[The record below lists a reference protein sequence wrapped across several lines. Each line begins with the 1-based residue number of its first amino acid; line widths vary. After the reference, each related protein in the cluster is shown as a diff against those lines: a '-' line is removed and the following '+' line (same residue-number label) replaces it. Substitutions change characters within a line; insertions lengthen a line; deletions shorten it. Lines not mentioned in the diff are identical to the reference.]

1 VIACRREESTFD
13 RLVEEYL
20 RPLYRVALRLTG
32 QQVDAEDLVQ
42 ETFLKAFRNRD
53 QLRDPDKARAWL
65 FSILRSC
72 HLDGLR
78 KKGKEPHVH
87 GLTEADAV
95 TDPPADWELASDP
108 LDRITEAEVHRALLT
123 LPEEYRLAVLMC
135 DVEEMRY
142 DEIARVMGS
151 PVGTVRSRIARGRRL
166 LRQALAG
173 YAARQSYA
181 TR

>member
-1 VIACRREESTFD
+1 MAWEREESTFE
-13 RLVEEYL
+13 RLVEAHL
-20 RPLYRVALRLTG
+20 RPLYRVAVRLTG
-32 QQVDAEDLVQ
+32 QHSEAEDLVQ

-53 QLRDPDKARAWL
+53 QLRDPDKVRAWL

-78 KKGKEPHVH
+78 KKGREPEVH

-95 TDPPADWELASDP
+95 TDPPEDWELASDP
-108 LDRITEAEVHRALLT
+108 LERITEEEVQRVLLT
-123 LPEEYRLAVLMC
+123 LPEEYRLAVLLC
-135 DVEEMRY
+135 DVEEMSY
-142 DEIARVMGS
+142 DEIARIMGS

-173 YAARQSYA
+173 YAERQGYVK
-181 TR
+181 R